1 MTPAAPD
8 GSGPTS
14 VPRGNNVDGG
24 AGDSGAGDSFEDGLE
39 AVPGDPQ
46 AGALDAHTPDS
57 AGPGIAGHDAADQDA
72 AGQDSADKD
81 AADQDSADVQH
92 RHLAHT
98 WQEARQLAFD
108 CATPIPAA
116 PVPLRQALGRT
127 LAADVVALQ
136 DMPHY
141 ASSAMDGWAVNGSGP
156 WILAEPNQRLAP
168 HQASRIATGGLI
180 PAGAKAVLRSES
192 GVIGTDED
200 GLPVLKLGG
209 SAKPGD
215 PRNGDHIRKAG
226 EEAAAGDVLIK
237 RGAVL
242 NPAHL
247 ALAALAGNDTLPVLG
262 KALVR
267 LVLTGSEVVTSGLP
281 APGQVRDTFGPQLAA
296 VVGMLGGIC
305 TEEVKIGDTYAEW
318 LAALEDGE
326 PVPAGGGQPSGQSS
340 GQPSSQSS
348 SASDIPF
355 RDASG
360 GRSAAP
366 PAADPAAESLP
377 ADVVITTG
385 GTGRSATD
393 HLRRSVDELGG
404 RLLIDGIAMRPG
416 HPAVLAELPDGRYIL
431 GLPGNP
437 LAAMMALS
445 TIGAP
450 LLAAL
455 GHCSI
460 PPLSEVPC
468 GSTIDADPGRT
479 RLMPFRLLYG
489 MASPAQHTGPGMM
502 RGLAAADGVLV
513 VPPHGVQ
520 LGELVP
526 AFALP
531 WGTPLPD
538 AAAASGTPKP
548 AAKRTARK
556 TSTSDGPVDWSALL
570 G

>member
-1 MTPAAPD
+1 MTPAPPD
-8 GSGPTS
+8 GSGP
-14 VPRGNNVDGG
+14 RAAGG
-24 AGDSGAGDSFEDGLE
+24 DRADDIAGDIAGERAGDRADGSHENSLDDPE
-39 AVPGDPQ
+39 APAQQEPEGDP
-46 AGALDAHTPDS
+46 
-57 AGPGIAGHDAADQDA
+57 
-72 AGQDSADKD
+72 
-81 AADQDSADVQH
+81 H

-98 WQEARQLAFD
+98 WDEARQLAFD

-127 LAADVVALQ
+127 LAADVVAVR

-156 WILAEPNQRLAP
+156 WILAETGQRLAP
-168 HQASRIATGGLI
+168 HQASPIATGGLI

-226 EEAAAGDVLIK
+226 EEAADGDILIK
-237 RGAVL
+237 RGTVL

-247 ALAALAGNDTLPVLG
+247 ALAALAGSDTLPVLG

-267 LVLTGSEVVTSGLP
+267 LVFTGSEVVTSGMP

-296 VVGMLGGIC
+296 VVEMLGGIC
-305 TEEVKIGDTYAEW
+305 TDEVKIGDTYADW
-318 LAALEDGE
+318 LAALEDSE
-326 PVPAGGGQPSGQSS
+326 PVPAGPNAPGG
-340 GQPSSQSS
+340 
-348 SASDIPF
+348 A
-355 RDASG
+355 
-360 GRSAAP
+360 SAAP
-366 PAADPAAESLP
+366 APGPAVESLP

-385 GTGRSATD
+385 GTGRSGTD
-393 HLRRSVDELGG
+393 HLRRSVAELGG

-416 HPAVLAELPDGRYIL
+416 HPAVLAELPDGKYIL

-437 LAAMMALS
+437 LAAMMALT

-455 GHCSI
+455 GHAPL

-520 LGELVP
+520 LGEPVP

-531 WGTPLPD
+531 WSVPLPD
-538 AAAASGTPKP
+538 LTAAPKTT
-548 AAKRTARK
+548 AKRAARK
-556 TSTSDGPVDWSALL
+556 TAASDGPVDWSALL